1 MSKDN
6 RILWHILNNLNY
18 MSVLYKQHFMQHF
31 IVKLY
36 RIAFFADYDMQ
47 FANELQ
53 KLLFKLN

>member
-1 MSKDN
+1 
-6 RILWHILNNLNY
+6 